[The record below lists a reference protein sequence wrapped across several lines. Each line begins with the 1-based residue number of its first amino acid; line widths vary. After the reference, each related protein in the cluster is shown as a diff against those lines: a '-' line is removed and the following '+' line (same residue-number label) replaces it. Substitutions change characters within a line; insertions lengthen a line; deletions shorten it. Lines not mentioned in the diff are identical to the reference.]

1 MERDRENLRKLIRET
16 GFESLEAYLMDHAR
30 PSIRVYTER
39 VEDEN
44 SIPLGS
50 SKIGGRPDLP
60 RDMEWVTVTY
70 SDKTVSL
77 LFVAQFDLAELKP
90 YDEENLLPE
99 HGILYF
105 FTSLPWNADEASVIY
120 FDGDRSLLERKE
132 FPDDIPPT
140 LPRTWGERFNPCTVT
155 FVPEVNLP
163 VYDANWTEPDYP
175 DGKTWQDFF
184 GLISSASYTQPSPP
198 YTRIVN
204 RLLGYN
210 HDVPADMQ
218 LDCQLVLETGR
229 RYKSTPEQRQN
240 AEQRK
245 GYWQLLFQ
253 MDSDE
258 NAGMMWSDA
267 GVICFYIRRQD
278 LQIRD
283 FSKVCLAFFSG

>member
-1 MERDRENLRKLIRET
+1 M

-60 RDMEWVTVTY
+60 RDMEWATATY
-70 SDKTVSL
+70 SDKTISL

-99 HGILYF
+99 SGILYF
-105 FTSLPWNADEASVIY
+105 FATRPWDDEKARLIY

-132 FPDDIPPT
+132 FPEDIPPT
-140 LPRTWGERFNPCTVT
+140 RPREWGDRFDACTVT
-155 FVPEVNLP
+155 FVPEVNIAGSMEPNLP
-163 VYDANWTEPDYP
+163 EGRTMGDFYNLEVITSYVEP
-175 DGKTWQDFF
+175 Q
-184 GLISSASYTQPSPP
+184 SSSG
-198 YTRIVN
+198 RFVN

-210 HDVPADMQ
+210 YGIPPDMQ
-218 LDCQLVLETGR
+218 LDCQMISENLDPHSPDT
-229 RYKSTPEQRQN
+229 YKTLTPEKRREL
-240 AEQRK
+240 EQLK
-245 GYWQLLFQ
+245 GNWQLLFQ